1 MGEAPRRAF
10 HLTLI
15 LGADSREELADAL
28 RQMASQV
35 DQLKLTVGVSG
46 GPSSGAIY
54 ELLSNP
60 EQTHERY
67 FQEVAEYL
75 RKRKEPGNA

>member
-1 MGEAPRRAF
+1 MSAPRRAF
-10 HLTLI
+10 TLTLV
-15 LGADSREELADAL
+15 LGADSLDEMAHAL

-35 DQLKLTVGVSG
+35 EREGLTIGVSG

-54 ELLSNP
+54 ELLHNP

-67 FQEVAEYL
+67 FREVQEYL
-75 RKRKEPGNA
+75 REKKPEATA

>member
-15 LGADSREELADAL
+15 LGADSREELARAL
-28 RQMASQV
+28 EQMAFQV
-35 DQLKLTVGVSG
+35 EAAKLTVGVSG
-46 GPSSGAIY
+46 GPSTGAIY
-54 ELLSNP
+54 ELLTNP

-75 RKRKEPGNA
+75 RNKKEAGNG